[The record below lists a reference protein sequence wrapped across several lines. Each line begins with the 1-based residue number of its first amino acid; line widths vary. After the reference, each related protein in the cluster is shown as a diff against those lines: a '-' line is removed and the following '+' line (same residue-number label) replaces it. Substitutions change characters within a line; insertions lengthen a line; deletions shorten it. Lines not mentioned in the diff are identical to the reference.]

1 MPVATYDI
9 PIAKVIEETHTDR
22 TFVFPHP
29 PGAEKE
35 FGFIAGQFITVIDP
49 EDDVQPPRKKAYSI
63 SSSPLDA
70 GRVEVTVRDMGSFGA
85 RFYRFP
91 EGKVLKVIPPR
102 GQFTLDKEITDDL
115 LLTAGG
121 SGVTPYRGF
130 VRYLRSVG
138 HTRPVTVLYSARV
151 PEDLVFDAE
160 FRMHARE
167 VPWFKYVPTVTRLAP
182 DIPFDGLRGRVNDE
196 MVKALIRDPKTTTY
210 YACGPNEFV
219 DTALGAAERLGIP
232 KERRRKEKWG

>member
-1 MPVATYDI
+1 MAVPTYDI
-9 PIAKVIEETHTDR
+9 PIGAVIDETHTDR

-29 PGAEKE
+29 AGAEKE
-35 FGFIAGQFITVIDP
+35 FQFIAGQFITVIDP
-49 EDDVQPPRKKAYSI
+49 EDDVRPPRKKAYSI

-85 RFYRFP
+85 RFYRFAA
-91 EGKVLKVIPPR
+91 GKVLKVIPPR
-102 GQFTLDKEITDDL
+102 GLFTLDKTITDDL

-130 VRYLRSVG
+130 VRYLRSIG

-151 PEDLVFDAE
+151 PEDLVFDEE
-160 FRMHARE
+160 FRRHAKE
-167 VPWFKYVPTVTRLAP
+167 VPWFKYVPTVTRLP
-182 DIPFDGLRGRVNDE
+182 PEMPFDGLRGRVNDD
-196 MVKALIRDPKTTTY
+196 MVLSLIRDPQTTSY

-219 DTALGAAERLGIP
+219 DTALAIAERLGVP

>member
-1 MPVATYDI
+1 MPVPMYDI
-9 PIAKVIEETHTDR
+9 AIASVVEETPTDR
-22 TFVFPHP
+22 TFAFPHP
-29 PGAEKE
+29 PGHEGE
-35 FGFIAGQFITVIDP
+35 FRFIAGQFITVVDP
-49 EDDVQPPRKKAYSI
+49 QDDVQPPRKKAYSI
-63 SSSPLDA
+63 SSTPLDE

-91 EGKVLKVIPPR
+91 KGKVLKVIPPR
-102 GQFTLDKEITDDL
+102 GNFTLDPVITDDL

-138 HTRPVTVLYSARV
+138 HAGPVTVLYSARV

-160 FRMHARE
+160 FRRHAGE
-167 VPWFKYVPTVTRLAP
+167 VPWFRYVPTVTRLAP
-182 DIPFDGLRGRVNDE
+182 EIPFDGKRGRVSDE
-196 MVKALIRDPKTTTY
+196 MVLGCLRDPKTTTF

-219 DTALGAAERLGIP
+219 DTAMSIAERLGIP